1 MHPLYSEDLTKLSDD
16 ELHKKHGEVLRR
28 ITQAGRLGYASAV
41 QQMQLILENFS
52 FEIQRRNTEK
62 MKKMMENDKNF
73 DSYID
78 IK

>member
-1 MHPLYSEDLTKLSDD
+1 MHPLYSEDLTQLSDD

-28 ITQAGRLGYASAV
+28 IAQASRLGYVGAI
-41 QQMQLILENFS
+41 QQMQLILDHFS
-52 FEIQRRNTEK
+52 FEIQRRNNEK